1 MYSEKEKRKKKNQC
15 TVWCL
20 APGLYIGGALQVFAE
35 WMTKSEGNYPSRKI
49 NGYFWYCYNYHLI
62 GQVSGHWFK
71 KLKLCCFISLSS
83 MGKLKKACF
92 KLIAIPPNDLDKILE
107 MGSSGEGK
115 VKYEV
120 KCCDWRISIQAFLLI
135 NLDLN
140 YLFFDKNLNQ
150 RSVCWW
156 WGVNIEISTLEL
168 IKGNHPSVFL
178 SRMM

>member
-1 MYSEKEKRKKKNQC
+1 MHSWLFKEWHSLNSDIKYHIKENKLFITSRNLPSKQCTLKKKKKNQC

-92 KLIAIPPNDLDKILE
+92 KLIAIPSNDLDKILE

-120 KCCDWRISIQAFLLI
+120 KCCDWRISIQAFYSLT
-135 NLDLN
+135 
-140 YLFFDKNLNQ
+140 
-150 RSVCWW
+150 W
-156 WGVNIEISTLEL
+156 T
-168 IKGNHPSVFL
+168 
-178 SRMM
+178 